1 MTEALLLAP
10 LLIAFASAIALIC
23 FSHPLS
29 APPKWTL
36 FFAAASMLA
45 QFLSAIAIGIYTTR
59 EGPIILSV
67 GSWDAPFGIAL
78 YGDTFSALMIGVCT
92 LVGFTGMLYYP
103 SKKEAIPIERMGLV
117 RPLVLFLFIGVNGTF
132 LAGDLFNLYVWFEVL
147 LISSFT
153 LLSLSGNYKE
163 RAVKG
168 AMKYVVINLLA
179 SSLFLIGIA
188 LIYAKT
194 GTLNLKDLYTKTQ
207 LLLTIKDQYLI
218 APFFLA
224 AFGIKSALFPLF
236 FWLPDSY
243 PTATPSISGIFAGI
257 LTKVGV
263 YAFLRIVPLLFSDIF
278 FEMRHILITLAVASM
293 VIGVAAAATKQSTR
307 EILSF
312 HIISQIG
319 YMIFAFAL
327 GTEAGF
333 AAAAFYLVHNIIA
346 KSNLI
351 FLGGIFEQLF
361 GSDDL
366 KDQGGLMQTHP
377 FLAPIFLFPA
387 MALAG
392 LPPFSGF
399 FAKLLVLQSG
409 IQAGESWGVICALV
423 VSFFTLYSMSKIWNA
438 SFWGE
443 ARTIKGSAYPRQIF
457 AVSLLSAFSVALGLG
472 FFFVEPITAQI
483 GRDLAIPITTGVL
496 K

>member
-1 MTEALLLAP
+1 MNEVLLLAP
-10 LLIAFASAIALIC
+10 LLIAFVSAIALIC
-23 FSHPLS
+23 LSHPLGT
-29 APPKWTL
+29 PPKWTL
-36 FFAAASMLA
+36 FFAATSMLL
-45 QFLSAIAIGIYTTR
+45 QFLCAIFLGMETMSHGAIAVN
-59 EGPIILSV
+59 V
-67 GSWDAPFGIAL
+67 GDWEAPFGISL
-78 YGDTFSALMIGVCT
+78 YADTFSALMIGACT
-92 LVGFTGMLYYP
+92 LVGFVGMLYYP
-103 SKKEAIPIERMGLV
+103 LKKEAIPIERMGLV
-117 RPLVLFLFIGVNGTF
+117 RPLVLFLFVGVNGAF

-147 LISSFT
+147 LISSFA

-168 AMKYVVINLLA
+168 AMKYVVINLLS

-207 LLLTIKDQYLI
+207 ILLSVEDQYLI

-224 AFGIKSALFPLF
+224 AFGIKSAIFPLF

-243 PTATPSISGIFAGI
+243 PTATPSISGIFSGI

-263 YAFLRIVPLLFSDIF
+263 YSFLRIVPLLFSDIF
-278 FEMRHILITLAVASM
+278 FELRHTFIFLGAASM
-293 VIGVAAAATKQSTR
+293 IVGVAAAATKQSVR
-307 EILSF
+307 EILSL

-319 YMIFAFAL
+319 YMIFAFGL

-333 AAAAFYLVHNIIA
+333 AAAAFYLIHNIVA
-346 KSNLI
+346 KANLFFI
-351 FLGGIFEQLF
+351 GGLFEQLF

-366 KDQGGLMQTHP
+366 KDHGGLLQTRS
-377 FLAPIFLFPA
+377 FLAPIFLAPA

-392 LPPFSGF
+392 IPPFSGF

-409 IQAGESWGVICALV
+409 LQAGEYWGVICALV
-423 VSFFTLYSMSKIWNA
+423 VGFFTLFSMCKIWNA

-443 ARTIKGSAYPRQIF
+443 PRPIVGDLFPRQVF
-457 AVSLLSAFSVALGLG
+457 AVSVLSLFAMALGLG
-472 FFFVEPITAQI
+472 FFFIEPITAQV
-483 GRDLAIPITTGVL
+483 GRDLALPITTGVL

>member
-1 MTEALLLAP
+1 MSEYLVLLPLLLPFISAVI
-10 LLIAFASAIALIC
+10 LITC
-23 FSHPLS
+23 SHPIGL
-29 APPKWTL
+29 PPKWTL
-36 FFAAASMLA
+36 FFAASSMLL
-45 QFLSAIAIGIYTTR
+45 QFISAVALGSHTLSQ
-59 EGPIILSV
+59 GPIVVNV
-67 GSWDAPFGIAL
+67 GGWEAPFGIAL

-92 LVGFTGMLYYP
+92 LVGFAGMLYFP
-103 SKKEAIPIERMGLV
+103 SKREAIPTARMGLV
-117 RPLVLFLFIGVNGTF
+117 RPLMLFLFVGVNGAF

-147 LISSFT
+147 LISSFA
-153 LLSLSGNYKE
+153 LLSLAGNYE
-163 RAVKG
+163 ARAIKG
-168 AMKYVVINLLA
+168 AMKYVVINLLS

-207 LLLTIKDQYLI
+207 LLLSIKDQFLI

-243 PTATPSISGIFAGI
+243 PTAAPSISGVFAGI

-278 FEMRHILITLAVASM
+278 FELRHALIILGAASM
-293 VIGVAAAATKQSTR
+293 IIGVAAAATKQSVR
-307 EILSF
+307 DILSF

-319 YMIFAFAL
+319 YMIFAFGL

-333 AAAAFYLVHNIIA
+333 AAAVFYLIHHIIA
-346 KSNLI
+346 KANLFFI
-351 FLGGIFEQLF
+351 GGVFEQLM
-361 GSDDL
+361 GSDHL
-366 KDQGGLMQTHP
+366 KDHGGLLKSKV
-377 FLAPIFLFPA
+377 FLAPIFLAPA

-409 IQAGESWGVICALV
+409 IAAGEMWGVVCALIV
-423 VSFFTLYSMSKIWNA
+423 GFFTLYSMSKIWNA
-438 SFWGE
+438 SFWGSPKPIVGE
-443 ARTIKGSAYPRQIF
+443 VYLRQYMAIGI
-457 AVSLLSAFSVALGLG
+457 LSFFSVAIGLC
-472 FFFVEPITAQI
+472 FFLIEPITAQV
-483 GRDLAIPITTGVL
+483 GRDLATPITTGVL